1 MGGVISINFKGGWY
15 NLPLIKEPKTIS
27 SKLLRWIFFF
37 SLIYMKEKDEVHFE
51 IKKKKEKKYGTE
63 N

>member
-1 MGGVISINFKGGWY
+1 MD
-15 NLPLIKEPKTIS
+15 
-27 SKLLRWIFFF
+27 FFF
-37 SLIYMKEKDEVHFE
+37 FPLIYMKEKDEVHFE